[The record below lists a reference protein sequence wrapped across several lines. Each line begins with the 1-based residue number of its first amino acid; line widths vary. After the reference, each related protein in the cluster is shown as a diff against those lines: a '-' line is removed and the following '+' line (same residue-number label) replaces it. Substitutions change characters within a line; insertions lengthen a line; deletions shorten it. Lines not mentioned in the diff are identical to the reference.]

1 MARKPAQS
9 RTAAAAPNKDAAAPS
24 TEAAAAAPADD
35 AAPPPPGVSE
45 DRVLELIAEAFGGD
59 KLGEAIAA
67 ALEAREAE
75 TPEPEPFVA
84 RGMVVEIH
92 QTIRGKSR
100 WLPFLVTHV
109 HEEDGDISGV
119 AMSGLPAQTS
129 WMRAAQDFAHV
140 KQGED
145 NRCWRFVRLV
155 PEGDG

>member
-1 MARKPAQS
+1 
-9 RTAAAAPNKDAAAPS
+9 
-24 TEAAAAAPADD
+24 
-35 AAPPPPGVSE
+35 
-45 DRVLELIAEAFGGD
+45 
-59 KLGEAIAA
+59 
-67 ALEAREAE
+67 
-75 TPEPEPFVA
+75 
-84 RGMVVEIH
+84 MVVEIH